1 MLLTCVK
8 DEETRGPLSK
18 LPNVRQY
25 GFAKCQ
31 GPPLTHKPL
40 NTASLGKM
48 FIFISRMD
56 YSLHFIC
63 VCKSA
68 NYEFNGVN
76 K

>member
-25 GFAKCQ
+25 GFAKFQ
-31 GPPLTHKPL
+31 DPPLTHKPL

-48 FIFISRMD
+48 FLFPEWTTLFILLVYASQPIKNSM
-56 YSLHFIC
+56 
-63 VCKSA
+63 
-68 NYEFNGVN
+68 E
-76 K
+76 